1 MQKPDPSID
10 FFMTLK
16 ATDYPD
22 RSLSSAQPRYITVW
36 YRLICIVLH
45 FISRL
50 PPLHS
55 FFLVPHSMVFG
66 LYSPEMNDEFV
77 ISKPI
82 TDIRKIFVEFLLDFF
97 YIHVLVN

>member
-10 FFMTLK
+10 FFMAFK
-16 ATDYPD
+16 AIDYAD
-22 RSLSSAQPRYITVW
+22 RSFSSAQPRYITVW

-45 FISRL
+45 FISRP

-55 FFLVPHSMVFG
+55 FFSATQYAFWVVF
-66 LYSPEMNDEFV
+66 PEMNDELV
-77 ISKPI
+77 IRKPI
-82 TDIRKIFVEFLLDFF
+82 TDIRKNFVEFLLNFF